1 MFYMFFLFE
10 EKMVE
15 VEQKNKQIINEKQV
29 KRILSKYSSYTPI
42 SNKFCVDIPIA
53 QNEGKDSKMTIKQ
66 FYELARFYTHYHMF
80 QTSKKEFMEK
90 QPQDMSV
97 FEKNNQWLKAEKKM
111 LEDYAAKAK
120 VKVYPV
126 YKKQNIFKGFE
137 NIFTEEI
144 NNHLKD
150 AVSNLKPENI
160 IPINDLKNKYVK
172 EEKNKRPVAHIQI
185 NADTDTQKEI
195 SYSMFIFKKY
205 SRALYIYKRIM
216 KNEEYANIINTA
228 TSQGKKE
235 TLKAFNEIIE
245 KYLNQD
251 INQTDN
257 KPQEGQFPSLS
268 VKAFQ
273 TLKDMKPEIEQN
285 IILNIPDSLFKFNV
299 DIKKMY
305 KLQKIYYYDIF
316 IKDILNILNE
326 RYHIITSYINAKKFE
341 KTEKKVITEN
351 KFIEKPKI
359 NIVSVLNIEF
369 VEVKKPIKNNDNK
382 QNEQE
387 NQNEEPQMN
396 TEDELISDE

>member
-1 MFYMFFLFE
+1 MFFLFE
-10 EKMVE
+10 EKMTGIE
-15 VEQKNKQIINEKQV
+15 GENKPIINEKQV
-29 KRILSKYSSYTPI
+29 KKILSKYSSYTSI
-42 SNKFCVDIPIA
+42 SNKFCVDIPIT

-80 QTSKKEFMEK
+80 QASKKEFMEK

-97 FEKNNQWLKAEKKM
+97 FEKNNQWMKAEKKM
-111 LEDYAAKAK
+111 LEEYAAKAK

-137 NIFTEEI
+137 NIFTTEI
-144 NNHLKD
+144 NSYLKNT
-150 AVSNLKPENI
+150 VSNLKPENI
-160 IPINDLKNKYVK
+160 ISINDLKSKYIK
-172 EEKNKRPVAHIQI
+172 EENKNKRPIAHIQI
-185 NADTDTQKEI
+185 NTDTDTQKEI

-251 INQTDN
+251 IKQIDN

-273 TLKDMKPEIEQN
+273 TLKDMKPETEQN
-285 IILNIPDSLFKFNV
+285 IILNIPDALFRCNP

-305 KLQKIYYYDIF
+305 KLQKIYYYDMF
-316 IKDILNILNE
+316 IKDILNIFNE

-351 KFIEKPKI
+351 KFIEKSKV

-369 VEVKKPIKNNDNK
+369 VEVKKPVKNNDNK
-382 QNEQE
+382 QIEQ
-387 NQNEEPQMN
+387 NP
-396 TEDELISDE
+396 EDELISDE